1 LKIEKEILI
10 MEYDFGYDF
19 TELNRCK
26 NFSEYDESAWD
37 YFGDD
42 DDTDEYYEICN
53 RKYEMMMESN

>member
-1 LKIEKEILI
+1 